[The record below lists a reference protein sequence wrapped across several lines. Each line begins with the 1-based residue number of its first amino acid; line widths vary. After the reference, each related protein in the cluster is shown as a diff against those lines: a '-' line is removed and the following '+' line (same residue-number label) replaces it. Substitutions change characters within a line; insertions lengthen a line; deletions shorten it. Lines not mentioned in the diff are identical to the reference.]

1 MRAHVLGIDHVIVLV
16 RDLDAAAADYGRLG
30 FTISPRGTH
39 SAHMGTGNHTIM
51 LERDYFELMGVLAPT
66 EANARWREILARREG
81 MSGVALKTD
90 SAAKAAA
97 EMRRAGIAAAD
108 PVHFSRPVP
117 LPGGGTGEAAFDTTQ
132 FPPEATPDARMFC
145 CQHLTPQTVWVPSL
159 LHHANSAQGLAEVL
173 LATDDPAAA
182 APAYARIFDRGSA
195 AIPGG
200 VAVPTGNTPLSLLRP
215 AALAARYPGVDLSD
229 LPGAGLAG
237 FVVRVRSRDA
247 ARAALA
253 AGGVAFVEEGASLVV
268 PPAAARGALIEFRP
282 G

>member
-16 RDLDAAAADYGRLG
+16 RDLAAAAADYGRLG

-51 LERDYFELMGVLAPT
+51 LERDYFELMGVVAET

-90 SAAKAAA
+90 GAAKAAA
-97 EMRRAGIAAAD
+97 EMRALGIAAAD

-145 CQHLTPQTVWVPSL
+145 CQHLTPHTVWVPSL
-159 LHHANSAQGLAEVL
+159 LRHANSAYGLGEVL
-173 LATDDPAAA
+173 LTTADPAAA
-182 APAYARIFDRGSA
+182 ASAYDRIFDRGTTPVA
-195 AIPGG
+195 GG
-200 VAVPTGNTPLSLLRP
+200 VVVATGTAPLALLAP
-215 AALAARYPGVDLSD
+215 GALRHRYAGTDLSD
-229 LPGAGLAG
+229 LPASGLAG
-237 FVVRVRSRDA
+237 FVVRVRSREAA
-247 ARAALA
+247 ARALA
-253 AGGVAFVEEGASLVV
+253 AGGVAFVEAGRSLVV
-268 PPAAARGALIEFRP
+268 APAAARGALIEFRP
-282 G
+282 D